1 MDIIIL
7 IVALAILVLV
17 GLFMRQ
23 WWIDNIPQRKHT
35 ATVSALRATRGVHE
49 EDEQRPIETQLESFK
64 FTGLARVSAGQHLL
78 NVPEL
83 NPEQVGSWETNRI
96 VIATA
101 EVKYWTKNGLMT
113 STIIET
119 SDGYVIMGANGKFFL
134 LNDFPLTES
143 DTDDL
148 LREFTEATKGD
159 FVAKDILGF
168 PEWIVK
174 GAYGDDVY
182 SGRPGLRTSSITTIS
197 LHPQLGQIGFNTSL
211 PTTILDKKPHIYY
224 DLRLVDSPT
233 KTTIGYVV
241 YSDKAWAAWV
251 GRQLTADEVAR
262 ITAI

>member
-1 MDIIIL
+1 ME
-7 IVALAILVLV
+7 IVQTLAILAILIILV
-17 GLFMRQ
+17 AFVYK
-23 WWIDNIPQRKHT
+23 WWIDNIPERKHA
-35 ATVSALRATRGVHE
+35 ATVSSLRATGGVHE
-49 EDEQRPIETQLESFK
+49 DEEQKPETTQLESFK
-64 FTGLARVSAGQHLL
+64 FTGLARVSAGQHLM

-83 NPEQVGSWETNRI
+83 NPEQAGSWEANRV

-101 EVKYWTKNGLMT
+101 EVKYWTKNGQMT

-159 FVAKDILGF
+159 FVAKNILGF

-197 LHPQLGQIGFNTSL
+197 LHPQLGQVGFITSL

-224 DLRLVDSPT
+224 DLRLVDAPT

-241 YSDKAWAAWV
+241 YSDKAWVAWV